1 MQGSTVDT
9 SESSKVMVTAES
21 QAHGHD
27 DHEEHPD
34 FRIFGMILF
43 LIAEGMIFLGLFA
56 AYLTF
61 RSVNA
66 IPADQIPERELLLPG
81 INTILLV
88 ASSFLIHPAEDA
100 IKENDVKAV
109 RKWFGLAAVLGV
121 IFIFGQGYEYSQL
134 TFGLRDSLFASTFY
148 ILTGFHGL
156 HVMLGLGAIFSV
168 LWRSRKPG
176 HYTSESHFGIAAA
189 ELYWHFVDVVWIVLF
204 LLLYIL

>member
-1 MQGSTVDT
+1 MQGSTIDT
-9 SESSKVMVTAES
+9 SESPVLVAAEA
-21 QAHGHD
+21 QAPHSHHGD
-27 DHEEHPD
+27 HPD
-34 FRIFGMILF
+34 HRIFGMILF

-81 INTILLV
+81 INTVLLV

-100 IKENDVKAV
+100 IKANDVKAV
-109 RKWFGLAAVLGV
+109 RKWFGLAAVLGA
-121 IFIFGQGYEYSQL
+121 IFILGQGYEYSQL

-156 HVMLGLGAIFSV
+156 HVMLGLGAIVAV
-168 LWRSRKPG
+168 LWRSREPG
-176 HYTSESHFGIAAA
+176 HYSSESHFGIAAA

-204 LLLYIL
+204 VLLYLL

>member
-9 SESSKVMVTAES
+9 SESQMMLTAES
-21 QAHGHD
+21 HSHDHGG
-27 DHEEHPD
+27 HEAHPD
-34 FRIFGMILF
+34 HRIFGMILF

-66 IPADQIPERELLLPG
+66 IPVDQIPERELLLPG
-81 INTILLV
+81 INTLLLV
-88 ASSFLIHPAEDA
+88 ASSFLIHPAEEA

-109 RKWFGLAAVLGV
+109 QKWFGIAALLGAV
-121 IFIFGQGYEYSQL
+121 FLVGQGYEYSQL

-156 HVMLGLGAIFSV
+156 HVLLGLVTILAV
-168 LWRSRKPG
+168 LWRSRTPG
-176 HYTSESHFGIAAA
+176 HYSSESHFGIAAA

-204 LLLYIL
+204 VLLYLL